1 MAEGSLGR
9 LLSVAL
15 FSPTSK
21 SSGLVSES
29 DNNPNTPRGN
39 NAITAT
45 SSPGGG
51 GGDQYLSSLQAKD
64 RRFSN
69 SPYGRRT
76 SSSPYHRSEVLST
89 TAATRIASE
98 NVYDNVDAM
107 ELTACVDA
115 LELRSEDLL
124 PIFEYYCSYGSA
136 YNLELLKLNNFT
148 RFVRDSKILSSKAS
162 TDTASLQIIFVRST
176 RAVTIGAQ
184 KSENLEK
191 NSMLKSER
199 EGSKIYHDTSCLT
212 FTNWLE
218 SICRIA
224 KYRLEKREE
233 ARKKKREQAKID
245 LKGEH
250 NSSNEEDEGDEDED
264 EEQLGDTFQESDSLS
279 NEVDRLLEQKIL
291 INAQRLVPLADA
303 SELLEPGVTEV
314 IRSDLPNLEVM
325 FAYYSDAQTNEE
337 ALLGEPELKKFCNDF
352 GLMPKLVTKL
362 ELFRIFRKVSSGRF
376 NLGFP
381 DFIECVGRIAL
392 TAFNKPFFETA
403 YVLSCLVV
411 WWFGGLVVW
420 WFGGLVV

>member
-45 SSPGGG
+45 SSPGG

-233 ARKKKREQAKID
+233 ARKKKTR
-245 LKGEH
+245 
-250 NSSNEEDEGDEDED
+250 
-264 EEQLGDTFQESDSLS
+264 
-279 NEVDRLLEQKIL
+279 
-291 INAQRLVPLADA
+291 A
-303 SELLEPGVTEV
+303 SQ
-314 IRSDLPNLEVM
+314 D
-325 FAYYSDAQTNEE
+325 
-337 ALLGEPELKKFCNDF
+337 
-352 GLMPKLVTKL
+352 
-362 ELFRIFRKVSSGRF
+362 
-376 NLGFP
+376 
-381 DFIECVGRIAL
+381 
-392 TAFNKPFFETA
+392 
-403 YVLSCLVV
+403 
-411 WWFGGLVVW
+411 
-420 WFGGLVV
+420 